1 MVFRWYITIV
11 NATTTIDKAGR
22 IVLPKQIRQELQ
34 LGPGDVIELEASED
48 RVVLR
53 PARGKGRMYKEHGMW
68 VFDSGEPLTVEMVN
82 KTLRQV
88 REERDQRNV
97 GKLR

>member
-1 MVFRWYITIV
+1 MIWCNTNM

-53 PARGKGRMYKEHGMW
+53 PARGKGRVYKEHGMW

-82 KTLRQV
+82 KTLHRV
-88 REERDQRNV
+88 RDERDRRNA
-97 GKLR
+97 GKLK